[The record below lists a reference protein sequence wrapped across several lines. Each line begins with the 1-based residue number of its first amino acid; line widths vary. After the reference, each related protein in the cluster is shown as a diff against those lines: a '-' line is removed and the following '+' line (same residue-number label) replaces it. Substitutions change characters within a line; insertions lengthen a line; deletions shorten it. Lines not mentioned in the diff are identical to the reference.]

1 MAGIERPGPLYQ
13 QVAAAIRQGIAEGEF
28 PPGTPLPSE
37 AQLIERYEVSRPT
50 VRNAIAALRSEG
62 LIEVRHGKGSFVKG
76 MPTPPLT
83 IERTITRAGKT
94 FTPGHTSWEQP
105 HKPTVYR
112 TETTSTTGPLLELR
126 EGEALFGVD
135 RVLIDPATGARALH
149 RVLIPFATAEN
160 VPSLADAPDTALE
173 EIYAALTAG
182 GHKLTWSETVRA
194 RMPQADER
202 SALELP
208 DATPVIHTMRVT
220 HGTDHQPLI
229 LEELRASGS
238 QAQLSYSITA
248 ESPRALRAVHS

>member
-13 QVAAAIRQGIAEGEF
+13 QVAAAIRQGIANGEF
-28 PPGTPLPSE
+28 PAGAPLPSE

-76 MPTPPLT
+76 TPTPPLT
-83 IERTITRAGKT
+83 IDRSITRAGKA
-94 FTPGHTSWEQP
+94 FVPGHTSWEQA
-105 HKPTVYR
+105 HEPTVYR
-112 TETTSTTGPLLELR
+112 TETTATTGPLLELA
-126 EGEALFGVD
+126 ESEALFGVD
-135 RVLIDPATGARALH
+135 RVLIDPATGTRALH
-149 RVLIPFATAEN
+149 RVLIPLATTEN
-160 VPSLADAPDTALE
+160 TPPLADAPDTAPE
-173 EIYAALTAG
+173 EIYTALTQA

-202 SALELP
+202 TALELP

-229 LEELRASGS
+229 LEELRTSGS
-238 QAQLSYSITA
+238 QAQLTYRITA
-248 ESPRALRAVHS
+248 DSPRTLRAVRN

>member
-13 QVAAAIRQGIAEGEF
+13 QVAAAIRQGITDGEF
-28 PPGTPLPSE
+28 PAGAPLPSE

-76 MPTPPLT
+76 TPTPPLT

-94 FTPGHTSWEQP
+94 FALGHTPWEQL

-112 TETTSTTGPLLELR
+112 TETTSTTGSLLELG

-135 RVLIDPATGARALH
+135 RVLIDPVTGARTLH

-182 GHKLTWSETVRA
+182 GHKLTWFETVRA

-238 QAQLSYSITA
+238 QAQLAYRITA

>member
-13 QVAAAIRQGIAEGEF
+13 QVAAAIRQGIANGEF

-76 MPTPPLT
+76 TPTPPLT
-83 IERTITRAGKT
+83 IDRSITRTGKT
-94 FTPGHTSWEQP
+94 YAPEHAPWEQP
-105 HKPTVYR
+105 HEPTVYR
-112 TETTSTTGPLLELR
+112 TETTATTGPLLELA

-135 RVLIDPATGARALH
+135 RVLTDPRTGTRALH

-160 VPSLADAPDTALE
+160 TPPLLDAPDTALE
-173 EIYAALTAG
+173 EIYAALTAA

-202 SALELP
+202 SALKLP

-229 LEELRASGS
+229 LEELRVNGG
-238 QAQLSYSITA
+238 QAQLTYRITA
-248 ESPRALRAVHS
+248 DSPRTLRAVRN

>member
-13 QVAAAIRQGIAEGEF
+13 QVAAAIRQGIADGDF
-28 PPGTPLPSE
+28 PPGAPLPSE
-37 AQLIERYEVSRPT
+37 SQLIERYEVSRPT

-76 MPTPPLT
+76 APTPPLT
-83 IERTITRAGKT
+83 IDRSITRTGKT
-94 FTPGHTSWEQP
+94 YAPDATPWEQAQE
-105 HKPTVYR
+105 PTVYR
-112 TETTSTTGPLLELR
+112 TTTTDTTGPLLELT

-135 RVLIDPATGARALH
+135 RVLFHQVTQTRALH

-160 VPSLADAPDTALE
+160 VPALAEAPDTALE
-173 EIYAALTAG
+173 EIYAALAAA

-208 DATPVIHTMRVT
+208 DATPVMHTMRVT
-220 HGTDHQPLI
+220 HGTDYQPL
-229 LEELRASGS
+229 LLDELRTSGS
-238 QAQLSYSITA
+238 QAQLAYRITA
-248 ESPRALRAVHS
+248 DSPRALRAVRS

>member
-13 QVAAAIRQGIAEGEF
+13 QVAAAIRQGIAVGEF
-28 PPGTPLPSE
+28 PPGSPLPSE

-76 MPTPPLT
+76 TPTPPLI
-83 IERTITRAGKT
+83 IERTITRTGKT
-94 FTPGHTSWEQP
+94 FTPGNPQWDQVHA
-105 HKPTVYR
+105 PTVYR
-112 TETTSTTGPLLELR
+112 TKTTAATGSLLRLD

-135 RVLIDPATGARALH
+135 RVLNDPATGTRALH
-149 RVLIPFATAEN
+149 RVLIPFATAEKA
-160 VPSLADAPDTALE
+160 PTLSDAPDTAPE
-173 EIYAALTAG
+173 KIYAALTAA

-208 DATPVIHTMRVT
+208 DATPVIHTLRIT
-220 HGTDHQPLI
+220 HGNDDQPLI
-229 LEELRASGS
+229 LEELRACGS
-238 QAQLSYSITA
+238 QAQLTYRITA
-248 ESPRALRAVHS
+248 DNRRPLRAVRT

>member
-28 PPGTPLPSE
+28 PPGSPLPSE

-50 VRNAIAALRSEG
+50 VRNAISALRSEG

-76 MPTPPLT
+76 APTPPLT
-83 IERTITRAGKT
+83 IERTITRTGKT
-94 FTPGHTSWEQP
+94 FVPNHTSWDQAHE
-105 HKPTVYR
+105 PTVYR
-112 TETTSTTGPLLELR
+112 TETTGTTGPLLELG

-135 RVLIDPATGARALH
+135 RVLIDPTTGTRALH

-160 VPSLADAPDTALE
+160 TPPLSDAPDTAPE
-173 EIYAALTAG
+173 EIYAALTAT

-208 DATPVIHTMRVT
+208 DATPVIHTLRVT

-229 LEELRASGS
+229 LEELRASGN
-238 QAQLSYSITA
+238 QAQLSYRITA
-248 ESPRALRAVHS
+248 DSPRTLRAVRN